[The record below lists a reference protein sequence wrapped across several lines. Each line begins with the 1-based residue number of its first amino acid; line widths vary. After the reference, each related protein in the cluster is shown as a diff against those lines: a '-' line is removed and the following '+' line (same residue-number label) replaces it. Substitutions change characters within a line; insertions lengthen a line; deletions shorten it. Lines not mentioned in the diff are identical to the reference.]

1 MPRPAQA
8 RVMPDDTKPGAPAP
22 PEFYSRTYFETR
34 CGGCA
39 EYHASGG
46 RELDPIR
53 AFALDLVAP
62 RRGEWVLDLGSGR
75 AELCAAMTQA
85 GARVVGVDFSR
96 DALAM
101 ARETAQRL
109 GTPYALVCARA
120 EALPLRDASLDATLA
135 TDIVE
140 HLPDADLRAA
150 VREVCRSLKPG
161 GRFVV
166 HTAPTRAFLTI
177 GQHVKRLLQWLAR
190 ETVAPLL
197 TYESELVEA
206 GHSNIHSRASL
217 NAALMDDF
225 PSPKVFYAFSDPRRP
240 GRRFAA
246 MVGLAALLGF
256 NLWALARR
264 PEEGS

>member
-1 MPRPAQA
+1 M
-8 RVMPDDTKPGAPAP
+8 TNAPKSGPPQAP

-34 CGGCA
+34 CGGCM
-39 EYHASGG
+39 EYHATGG
-46 RELDPIR
+46 RALDAIR
-53 AFALDLVAP
+53 ALALDLVAP
-62 RRGEWVLDLGSGR
+62 RPGEWVLDLGSGR
-75 AELCAAMTQA
+75 GELCAAMAQA
-85 GARVVGVDFSR
+85 GTRVVGVDFSR

-120 EALPLRDASLDATLA
+120 EALPVRGESLDAVLA

-150 VREVCRSLKPG
+150 VRELRRALKPG

-166 HTAPTRAFLTI
+166 HTAPTRPFLAF
-177 GQHVKRLLQWLAR
+177 GQHVNRLLQWLKGEA
-190 ETVAPLL
+190 VAPLI

-206 GHSNIHSRASL
+206 GHSNIHNRATL
-217 NAALMDDF
+217 RAALADDF
-225 PSPKVFYAFSDPRRP
+225 PSPRVFYAFSDQSRS

-246 MVGLAALLGF
+246 AFGLAAILGF
-256 NLWALARR
+256 NLWAVARR
-264 PEEGS
+264 PDEARR